1 MLKHIK
7 AWENTAKKAQ
17 TISIQPLQHPRF
29 RVLSYRTIPYPKTRV
44 MSNVFTPQYELSEA
58 VIYSNF
64 SIKVLRARPALCMV
78 LEFVKISILG
88 ELTSL

>member
-1 MLKHIK
+1 
-7 AWENTAKKAQ
+7 
-17 TISIQPLQHPRF
+17 
-29 RVLSYRTIPYPKTRV
+29 
-44 MSNVFTPQYELSEA
+44 MSNVFTPQYELSGA

-88 ELTSL
+88 ELTSLWQRG

>member
-1 MLKHIK
+1 MGKYCQKSSNYINS
-7 AWENTAKKAQ
+7 AFTASSVYG
-17 TISIQPLQHPRF
+17 T
-29 RVLSYRTIPYPKTRV
+29 YRTIPYPKTRV
-44 MSNVFTPQYELSEA
+44 MSNVFTPQYELSGA